1 MPAMEEKLSLF
12 ESKHCLSLKC
22 VLFLFYGGLGCIYPF
37 LQANMAHKGF
47 AYDEIYS
54 ISVIIPLTALLGPIV
69 FALLV
74 DKWAIGNPFA
84 YGKRLRILT
93 AFTIMASMVMYVL
106 VMFAVRRT
114 PPPEMCAPQVSFL
127 CNRKGAFI
135 VQEKCSEN
143 GICHDWA
150 AEKTGMLN
158 LENCTYSCQKEN
170 QFESTCYTRHYKS
183 AQRAAWLRE
192 QEDAQDDDEGAV
204 LDLGSGQGTIE
215 RDSDGDGIPDNLDTD
230 DDNDGIPDARDPDSS
245 NDLDGDGIPNEL
257 DPDDDNDG
265 IPDEK
270 DDDDDNDGIPD
281 DQDVDDDN
289 DGIPDTLEGKA
300 KSNDLDGDG
309 IPNDQD
315 TDDDNDGVPDTED
328 DDDDNDGIPDDK
340 DQDDEINDG
349 VPDALEGKAK
359 TNDLDGDGIPDD
371 QDTDDDND
379 GIPDAEDDDDD
390 NDGIPDAEDVDDD
403 NDGIP
408 DALES
413 TPRSNDLD
421 GDGIPN
427 ELDDD
432 DDNDGIPDAEDTD
445 DDNDGIADDQDVDDD
460 NDGIPDAL
468 EGKAKFNDLDGDG
481 IPNDL
486 DPDDDNDGIPDAED
500 KDDDNDGIPDDKD
513 NDDDNDGVP
522 DAKDRSNANDLDGD
536 GVPDAEDD
544 DDDNDGIPDAE
555 DPDDDNDG
563 IPDAE
568 DPDDDNDGIPDE
580 LEGRPI
586 THDLDGDGIP
596 DDEDPD
602 DDNDGIPDTEDDDD
616 DNDGIP
622 DSEDVDDDNDGI
634 LDVHDPGQRSKNDL
648 DGDGIPNDEDPDDDN
663 DGIPDDQDS
672 DDDNDGIPDA
682 DDDDDDNDGV
692 PDSQE
697 TVIVPTAIVC
707 VDADEE
713 DEICHTYSEGVVAV
727 KATFN
732 AHNERDE
739 GDECSYPLDGFRCPL
754 DKAWVK
760 AQQAG
765 CKPVVQCDI
774 ADPYDDLESLLYET
788 SCDGDEDNDGDDDEG
803 DSTYYYYLSIRSLL
817 DFFLLAGLTLLNTII
832 VIVTRD
838 PSASGVADFG
848 QQFVWGAVGWIVFF
862 NDDYEQ
868 SYMLFTLLYTTA
880 AVILLSPLK
889 MDLSPAEEWWQLRT
903 VPQKFVSVPA
913 CRKYLQRCWLPFL
926 VAIGLGSLWSVIDW
940 IDESHM
946 INLPTDADELDDP
959 KQQSILFN
967 TLVRTVLLA
976 GDLLAIPVLI
986 YSRRIIEVFGT
997 CKILVAA
1004 FLSLVVRFILLA
1016 ILDYKLW
1023 DFVEDL
1029 LLPTTLGLTWV
1040 TLVLHFRELLPR
1052 KVSALAQALPVIA
1065 HFGFGR
1071 FLGALVGIEHHFYR
1085 IENDYEILAGV
1096 LFGLTI
1102 ISVVL
1107 YRYREIVLTYL
1118 GQYIPALKPGQ
1129 ANGAA
1134 SKTKGE
1140 TNV

>member
-1 MPAMEEKLSLF
+1 MEEKPLF
-12 ESKHCLSLKC
+12 EGKHCLSLKC

-37 LQANMAHKGF
+37 LQTNMAQKGF
-47 AYDEIYS
+47 AYNEIYS

-74 DKWAIGNPFA
+74 DKWAIGNAFA

-93 AFTIMASMVMYVL
+93 AVTIIASMVLYVL
-106 VMFAVRRT
+106 LMFAVSRT
-114 PPPEMCAPQVSFL
+114 PPPEMCAPQASFL

-143 GICHDWA
+143 GICHDWP

-170 QFESTCYTRHYKS
+170 QFESTCYSRHAKS
-183 AQRAAWLRE
+183 AQMAAWLRE

-230 DDNDGIPDARDPDSS
+230 DDNDGIPDTRDPDSS

-265 IPDEK
+265 IPDDK

-315 TDDDNDGVPDTED
+315 PDDDNDGIPDTED
-328 DDDDNDGIPDDK
+328 DDDDNDGIPDD
-340 DQDDEINDG
+340 QDLDDDNDG

-379 GIPDAEDDDDD
+379 GIPDTEDDDDD

-408 DALES
+408 DVLES

-481 IPNDL
+481 IPNDQ
-486 DPDDDNDGIPDAED
+486 DTDDDNDGIPDAED
-500 KDDDNDGIPDDKD
+500 KDDDNDGIPDDQD
-513 NDDDNDGVP
+513 ADDDNDGVP
-522 DAKDRSNANDLDGD
+522 DAKDRANANDLDGD

-563 IPDAE
+563 IPDTE

-580 LEGRPI
+580 LEGKPV

-634 LDVHDPGQRSKNDL
+634 LDVHDQGQRNKNDL
-648 DGDGIPNDEDPDDDN
+648 DGDGVPNDEDPDDDN

-682 DDDDDDNDGV
+682 EDDDDDNDGV

-707 VDADEE
+707 ADADEE
-713 DEICHTYSEGVVAV
+713 DEICHTYSEGVIQV
-727 KATFN
+727 KATFD
-732 AHNERDE
+732 AHNEKDE
-739 GDECSYPLDGFRCPL
+739 GDECNYPLDGFRCPL

-760 AQQAG
+760 AQPAG

-774 ADPYDDLESLLYET
+774 ADPYEDSESLLYGT
-788 SCDGDEDNDGDDDEG
+788 TCDGDEDNDGDDDEG
-803 DSTYYYYLSIRSLL
+803 DSTFYYYLSIRSLL
-817 DFFLLAGLTLLNTII
+817 DFFLLSGLTLLNTII

-838 PSASGVADFG
+838 RLTSGVADFG
-848 QQFVWGAVGWIVFF
+848 RQLVWGAVGWIIFF

-868 SYMLFTLLYTTA
+868 PYMLFVLLYTTA

-913 CRKYLQRCWLPFL
+913 CRKYFQRCWLPFL
-926 VAIGLGSLWSVIDW
+926 VAIGLGSLWSVIDS

-946 INLPTDADELDDP
+946 TNLPTTDADDGDDP
-959 KQQSILFN
+959 KQQSTVFQ

-997 CKILVAA
+997 CKILVGA
-1004 FLSLVVRFILLA
+1004 FLSLVLRFILLA
-1016 ILDYKLW
+1016 ILDYSLW
-1023 DFVEDL
+1023 DVVEDW

-1071 FLGALVGIEHHFYR
+1071 FFGALIGIEHHYHR
-1085 IENDYEILAGV
+1085 LENDYEIIAGV

-1107 YRYREIVLTYL
+1107 YRYREIVLNYL